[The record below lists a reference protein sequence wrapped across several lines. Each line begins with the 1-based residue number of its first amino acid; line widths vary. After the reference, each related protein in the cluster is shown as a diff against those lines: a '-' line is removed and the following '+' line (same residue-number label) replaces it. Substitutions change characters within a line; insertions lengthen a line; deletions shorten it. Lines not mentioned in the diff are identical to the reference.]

1 MYHKVIKISERV
13 FFIFIFN
20 LFLMHKAGFVN
31 IIGKPNAGKST
42 LMNALMGEKLSIIT
56 SKAQTTRH
64 RITGILTGE
73 DYQIVYSDTPG
84 IIDPKYPLQK
94 AMMNFVQQSLEDA
107 DILLW
112 VIDATDTEAQDL
124 VIEKVKRAHTN
135 LVIALNKIDLI
146 AQEKAQEIISFW
158 QKEFPNMPVVP
169 ISALNKFNTDV
180 LLEKIK
186 DSLPE
191 HPAYYDED
199 TLTDKSERF
208 FASEIIR
215 EKIFLYY
222 DQEIPYSTEVV
233 ITSFKETETIIRI
246 QAEIIVERDSQK
258 GILIGKGGKS
268 LKKVGIEARKDM
280 EAFFGKQIHLEQFV
294 KVEKDWRKQERHLSR
309 FGYILS

>member
-1 MYHKVIKISERV
+1 
-13 FFIFIFN
+13 
-20 LFLMHKAGFVN
+20 MHKAGFVN

-64 RITGILTGE
+64 RITGVLTGE

-112 VIDATDTEAQDL
+112 VIDATDPEAQDL
-124 VIEKVKRAHTN
+124 VIEKIKRANTN
-135 LVIALNKIDLI
+135 LVIGLNKIDLV
-146 AQEKAQEIISFW
+146 AQEKAQEIMSFW
-158 QKEFPNMPVVP
+158 QKEFPNMSIVP

-186 DSLPE
+186 DALPE
-191 HPAYYDED
+191 HPAYYDND

-222 DQEIPYSTEVV
+222 DQEIPYSTETV

-268 LKKVGIEARKDM
+268 LKKVGVEARKDM
-280 EAFFGKQIHLEQFV
+280 EAFFGKQVHLEQFV
-294 KVEKDWRKQERHLSR
+294 KVEKDWRKQERQLSR

>member
-1 MYHKVIKISERV
+1 
-13 FFIFIFN
+13 
-20 LFLMHKAGFVN
+20 MHKAGFVN

-64 RITGILTGE
+64 RITGVLTGE

-112 VIDATDTEAQDL
+112 VIDATDPEAQDL
-124 VIEKVKRAHTN
+124 VIEKIKRANTN
-135 LVIALNKIDLI
+135 LVIGLNKIDLV
-146 AQEKAQEIISFW
+146 AQEKAQEIISLW
-158 QKEFPNMPVVP
+158 QKEFPNMSIVP

-186 DSLPE
+186 DALPE
-191 HPAYYDED
+191 HPAYYDND

-222 DQEIPYSTEVV
+222 DQEIPYSTETV

-268 LKKVGIEARKDM
+268 LKKVGVEARKDM
-280 EAFFGKQIHLEQFV
+280 EAFFGKQVHLEQFV
-294 KVEKDWRKQERHLSR
+294 KVEKDWRKQERQLSR

>member
-1 MYHKVIKISERV
+1 
-13 FFIFIFN
+13 
-20 LFLMHKAGFVN
+20 MHRAGFVN

-56 SKAQTTRH
+56 AKAQTTRH
-64 RITGILTGE
+64 RIMGVLTG
-73 DYQIVYSDTPG
+73 DGYQIVYSDTPG

-94 AMMNFVQQSLEDA
+94 AMMNFVHQSLEDA

-112 VIDATDTEAQDL
+112 VIDATDTENQDL
-124 VIEKVKRAHTN
+124 VIAKLQRVSTPI
-135 LVIALNKIDLI
+135 VIALNKIDLLS
-146 AQEKAQEIISFW
+146 QEKVQERIEQL
-158 QKEFPNMPVVP
+158 QKDFPNTQIVP
-169 ISALNKFNTDV
+169 LSALNNFNADF

-186 DSLPE
+186 EALPE

-222 DQEIPYSTEVV
+222 EQEIPYCCEVQIV
-233 ITSFKETETIIRI
+233 SFKEDEKIIRI
-246 QAEIIVERDSQK
+246 QAEIIVERDTQK
-258 GILIGKGGKS
+258 GIVIGKEGKS

-280 EAFFGKQIHLEQFV
+280 EAFFGKQIHLEQRV
-294 KVEKDWRKQERHLSR
+294 KVEKDWRKQERQLGR
-309 FGYILS
+309 FGYIFG

>member
-1 MYHKVIKISERV
+1 
-13 FFIFIFN
+13 
-20 LFLMHKAGFVN
+20 MHKAGFVN

-56 SKAQTTRH
+56 AKAQTTRH
-64 RITGILTGE
+64 RIMGILTGE
-73 DYQIVYSDTPG
+73 NYQIVYSDTPG

-112 VIDATDTEAQDL
+112 VIDVTDFENQDL
-124 VIEKVKRAHTN
+124 VIAKLQRVQTAII
-135 LVIALNKIDLI
+135 IALNKVDLLS
-146 AQEKAQEIISFW
+146 QEKVQERIV
-158 QKEFPNMPVVP
+158 QLQNNFPASPIVP
-169 ISALNKFNTDV
+169 LSALTKFNTDF

-186 DSLPE
+186 ETLPE

-215 EKIFLYY
+215 EKIFLNYE
-222 DQEIPYSTEVV
+222 QEIPYCCEVQ
-233 ITSFKETETIIRI
+233 ITSFKEDEKIIRI
-246 QAEIIVERDSQK
+246 QAEIIVERDTQK
-258 GILIGKGGKS
+258 GIVIGKEGKS

-280 EAFFGKQIHLEQFV
+280 EAFFGKQIHLEQRV
-294 KVEKDWRKQERHLSR
+294 KVEKDWRKQERQLGR
-309 FGYILS
+309 FGYIFGN

>member
-1 MYHKVIKISERV
+1 MYHKVINFSKRV

-20 LFLMHKAGFVN
+20 FFSMHKAGFVN

-107 DILLW
+107 DILMW
-112 VIDATDTEAQDL
+112 VIDATDPEAQDL
-124 VIEKVKRAHTN
+124 VIEKVKRANTN
-135 LVIALNKIDLI
+135 LVIALNKIDLVT
-146 AQEKAQEIISFW
+146 QEKSQEIINFW
-158 QKEFPNMPVVP
+158 QNQFPEMSIVP
-169 ISALNKFNTDV
+169 ISALNKFNTEL

-186 DSLPE
+186 NALPE

-222 DQEIPYSTEVV
+222 DQEIPYSSEIV
-233 ITSFKETETIIRI
+233 ITSFKETDTIIRI

-268 LKKVGIEARKDM
+268 LKKVGVEARKDM
-280 EAFFGKQIHLEQFV
+280 EAFFGKQVHLEQFV
-294 KVEKDWRKQERHLSR
+294 KVEKDWRKQERQLSR
-309 FGYILS
+309 FGYILG

>member
-1 MYHKVIKISERV
+1 
-13 FFIFIFN
+13 
-20 LFLMHKAGFVN
+20 MHKAGFVN

-124 VIEKVKRAHTN
+124 VIEKVKRANTN

-146 AQEKAQEIISFW
+146 AQEKAQEIIAFW
-158 QKEFPNMPVVP
+158 QKEFPNMSIVP

-222 DQEIPYSTEVV
+222 DQEIPYSTETI

-268 LKKVGIEARKDM
+268 LKKVGVEARKDM
-280 EAFFGKQIHLEQFV
+280 EAFFGKQVHLEQFV